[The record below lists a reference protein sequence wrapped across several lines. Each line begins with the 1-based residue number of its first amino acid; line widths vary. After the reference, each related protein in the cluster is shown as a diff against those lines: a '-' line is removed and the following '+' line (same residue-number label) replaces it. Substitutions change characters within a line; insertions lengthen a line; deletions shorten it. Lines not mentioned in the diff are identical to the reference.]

1 MTEMNG
7 PQCQRAWTEALT
19 IGKSAARGSCGRN
32 GAIIPA
38 VVPLDFVIDRERR
51 LVISV
56 AYGRLTLA
64 DAEQH
69 QTELGADPSF
79 ESSFDQIV
87 DCTRVTEFALSATD
101 VRMLA
106 ARSVFSGGS
115 RRVGIAPDDLQ
126 FAMMRMFE
134 TYREIFG
141 GGEVTQVVRTRE
153 EALAWYEGHPKKKA
167 SA

>member
-1 MTEMNG
+1 MPNSSFVPSVVGTS
-7 PQCQRAWTEALT
+7 
-19 IGKSAARGSCGRN
+19 I

-38 VVPLDFVIDRERR
+38 TMPLEYVVDRKRR

-56 AYGRLTLA
+56 AYGRLTFA
-64 DAEQH
+64 DAQQH
-69 QTELGADPSF
+69 QADLSADPSF

-87 DCTRVTEFALSATD
+87 DCTRVTEFALSPSE

-106 ARSVFSGGS
+106 ARSVFSHGS

-126 FAMMRMFE
+126 FALMRMFA
-134 TYREIFG
+134 THREIFG
-141 GGEVTQVVRTRE
+141 GGEVTQVLRTRE
-153 EALAWYEGHPKKKA
+153 EALAWYEGHPKKA

>member
-1 MTEMNG
+1 MPLE
-7 PQCQRAWTEALT
+7 
-19 IGKSAARGSCGRN
+19 S
-32 GAIIPA
+32 
-38 VVPLDFVIDRERR
+38 VVDRERR

-56 AYGRLTLA
+56 AYGRLTFA

-69 QTELGADPSF
+69 QAELGADPLF

-87 DCTRVTEFALSATD
+87 DCTRVTEFALSPNE
-101 VRMLA
+101 VRTLA
-106 ARSVFSGGS
+106 VRSVFSGGS

-141 GGEVTQVVRTRE
+141 GGEITQVVRTRE
-153 EALAWYEGHPKKKA
+153 EALAWYESHPKKKA

>member
-1 MTEMNG
+1 M
-7 PQCQRAWTEALT
+7 
-19 IGKSAARGSCGRN
+19 ARERCDN
-32 GAIIPA
+32 IGAIIPA
-38 VVPLDFVIDRERR
+38 TMPLDYVIDRERR
-51 LVISV
+51 LVISI
-56 AYGRLTLA
+56 AHGRLTFA

-69 QTELGADPSF
+69 QAELGDEPSF

-87 DCTRVTEFALSATD
+87 DCTRVTEFALSPNE

-106 ARSVFSGGS
+106 ARSVFSHGS

-141 GGEVTQVVRTRE
+141 GGEITQVVRTRE
-153 EALAWYEGHPKKKA
+153 EALAWYESHPQKA